1 MENSLLWKEQL
12 VQCNFPECY
21 LEMDPGLTGRR
32 VTFNQVNDDD
42 HHHHGAGDYYN
53 DENGDDIFFFK
64 NVEQCQFHYLVH
76 QIKER
81 GLSHILRAIFG
92 LAELA

>member
-1 MENSLLWKEQL
+1 MENSWVWKEQL

-42 HHHHGAGDYYN
+42 DHDDHDDFDN
-53 DENGDDIFFFK
+53 DKNSDDILFFN
-64 NVEQCQFHYLVH
+64 NVE
-76 QIKER
+76 
-81 GLSHILRAIFG
+81 
-92 LAELA
+92 

>member
-12 VQCNFPECY
+12 VRCNFPECY

-42 HHHHGAGDYYN
+42 HHHGTDDHEKRFGD
-53 DENGDDIFFFK
+53 GDDLLAVLSPNTLDK
-64 NVEQCQFHYLVH
+64 VLV
-76 QIKER
+76 
-81 GLSHILRAIFG
+81 SAAD
-92 LAELA
+92 AETSAATP

>member
-42 HHHHGAGDYYN
+42 
-53 DENGDDIFFFK
+53 DDHDDHDDFDNEK
-64 NVEQCQFHYLVH
+64 KQ
-76 QIKER
+76 
-81 GLSHILRAIFG
+81 
-92 LAELA
+92 